1 MLCQLD
7 LVHQTSQRWRFK
19 LTGPLAVPWD
29 ILLDHLHQFF
39 PLHSWSVRINPSA
52 SSLVI
57 QSLNCMPSLPSR
69 SSYVYQGVSKQLHQ
83 LGFDVSV
90 LPLSPVVVIHDRNTF
105 SFSLGS
111 NVLNTLFN
119 GISICLSLSL
129 LFLSGIVFIFSFFGL
144 FLPLSPG
151 IWLMILATSLLEM
164 AISVRRPF
172 VL

>member
-1 MLCQLD
+1 MPCQLD
-7 LVHQTSQRWRFK
+7 LIHQTSQRWRFR
-19 LTGPLAVPWD
+19 LTGPLTVPWD
-29 ILLDHLHQFF
+29 ILLEHLHKSF
-39 PLHSWSVRINPSA
+39 PPDSWSVRINPRA
-52 SSLVI
+52 SSLII
-57 QSLNCMPSLPSR
+57 QSLKGIPSLPSR

-90 LPLSPVVVIHDRNTF
+90 LPISPVVVIDDRNNF

-119 GISICLSLSL
+119 GISICLSLSFL
-129 LFLSGIVFIFSFFGL
+129 LTSGIVFIISFFGL